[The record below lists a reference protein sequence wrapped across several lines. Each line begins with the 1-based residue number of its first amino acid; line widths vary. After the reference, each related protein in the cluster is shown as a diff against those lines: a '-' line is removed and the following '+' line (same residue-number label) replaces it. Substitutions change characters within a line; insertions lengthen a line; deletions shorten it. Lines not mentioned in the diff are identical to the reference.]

1 VDREPR
7 SRVWPQKGALKRLI
21 RLAESHPEWVVGFED
36 ETWWSRFEQPNLHSW
51 AEAGEQ
57 MRLLQKEARKDD
69 PSEAAKALSCYG
81 LYVPELERTWLRFVD
96 GRPVSAITT
105 QFLEW
110 SCQRLE
116 AMGKKALL
124 LVWDNASWHKS
135 KFVKDWI
142 AAHNRRVKDSGLGV
156 RIVPC
161 LLPKK
166 SPWLNP
172 IEPKWVHGKRKVV
185 EPDGLL
191 GAYELADR
199 VCRVFGSPHYEHL
212 SVPQKVA

>member
-69 PSEAAKALSCYG
+69 ADPKALSCYG

>member
-1 VDREPR
+1 MDRKPR
-7 SRVWPQKGALKRLI
+7 SRVREEKGALKRLI
-21 RLAESHPEWVVGFED
+21 RLAENHPEWVVGFED
-36 ETWWSRFEQPNLHSW
+36 ETWWSRFERPSLCSW
-51 AEAGEQ
+51 REAGRP
-57 MRLLQKEARKDD
+57 MRLVEKEARKND
-69 PSEAAKALSCYG
+69 PDPKALSCFG
-81 LYVPELERTWLRFVD
+81 LFLPEVGQTWLRFVD

-105 QFLEW
+105 QFLSW

-124 LVWDNASWHKS
+124 LIWDNASWHKS
-135 KFVKDWI
+135 KFVRRWI
-142 AAHNRRVKDSGLGV
+142 AAHNRGVKNSGCGV

-172 IEPKWVHGKRKVV
+172 IEPKWMHGKRKVA

-191 GAYELADR
+191 TAHELADR
-199 VCRVFGSPHYEHL
+199 VCKVFGCAHEEHL
-212 SVPQKVA
+212 SIPQEVA

>member
-1 VDREPR
+1 
-7 SRVWPQKGALKRLI
+7 
-21 RLAESHPEWVVGFED
+21 
-36 ETWWSRFEQPNLHSW
+36 
-51 AEAGEQ
+51 
-57 MRLLQKEARKDD
+57 MRLLQKEAKKDD
-69 PSEAAKALSCYG
+69 ADPKALSCYG

-116 AMGKKALL
+116 AMSKKALL

-142 AAHNRRVKDSGLGV
+142 AAHNRRVKDSGNEAGV

-185 EPDGLL
+185 EPDRLL

-199 VCRVFGSPHYEHL
+199 VYRVFGCPHFEHL
-212 SVPQKVA
+212 SVLERVA